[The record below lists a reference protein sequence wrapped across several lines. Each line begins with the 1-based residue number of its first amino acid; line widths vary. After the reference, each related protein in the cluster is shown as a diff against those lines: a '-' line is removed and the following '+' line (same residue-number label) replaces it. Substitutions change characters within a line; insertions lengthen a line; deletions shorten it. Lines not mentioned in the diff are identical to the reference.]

1 MAHGKARRALPPRR
15 VERRRRVWKIAVA
28 GVGAAVLVGGAVAT
42 AAYVNLQRNITS
54 IDVASQLGTDRPD
67 PPSAMPSTK
76 QAFEGPLTIAVFG
89 DDTRSGKNGFVGGEK
104 GKGRSDTA
112 LVMHL
117 DADRTRA
124 TVASIPRDSMVQ
136 RPECVDDDGST
147 IPGGLDMFNAA
158 YTVGGPACS
167 IKTIESLTG
176 VRIDEYVV
184 VDFNGFRKI
193 VDAVGG
199 VEVCVPSAIKDRDSG
214 LDIPAGTT
222 KLDGQQ
228 ALAFVRNR
236 HGVGDGSDLSR
247 IKSQQ
252 LFLSSLAGTVK
263 KMDISDLPKL
273 YAFLNATTSSLT
285 TSPKLG
291 KIANL
296 AELAKATRDLPE
308 SEITMLT
315 VPVGEYA
322 PDPNRVQWA
331 PEADKLWKAM
341 REDEPLPKALKPK
354 KSASPKASGS
364 RSASAAPDAKVC
376 G

>member
-1 MAHGKARRALPPRR
+1 MALVLGMVVL
-15 VERRRRVWKIAVA
+15 IGA
-28 GVGAAVLVGGAVAT
+28 GVAA
-42 AAYVNLQRNITS
+42 AAYVRLQGNITS
-54 IDVASQLGTDRPD
+54 VDVAGKLGSERPD
-67 PPSAMPSTK
+67 KPVASPSTK
-76 QAFEGPLTIAVFG
+76 QAFEGPLTVAVFG

-117 DADRTRA
+117 NADRTRA

-199 VEVCVPSAIKDRDSG
+199 VKVCVPSAIKDKDSG

-222 KLDGQQ
+222 KLDGEQ

-252 LFLSSLAGTVK
+252 LFLNSLAGTVK
-263 KMDISDLPKL
+263 KMDVADLPKL

-308 SEITMLT
+308 SKITMLT

-322 PDPNRVQWA
+322 PDPNRVQWT

-341 REDEPLPKALKPK
+341 REDKPLPKALKPK

-364 RSASAAPDAKVC
+364 RSTSASPGAKVC